1 MKFED
6 LRLGMT
12 DSVTKRFTEQDV
24 IAFAE
29 LSTDKNPLH
38 LDEEVAKKGM
48 FGQRVV
54 HGILVSSL
62 ISSVL
67 GTKLPGEGTVYLG
80 QELKFRKPVFLN
92 DEITAHCE
100 IIEIREDKRIVILST
115 NCVNQHGET
124 VIKGTATVMV
134 K

>member
-38 LDEEVAKKGM
+38 LDEEVAKK
-48 FGQRVV
+48 VC
-54 HGILVSSL
+54 S
-62 ISSVL
+62 
-67 GTKLPGEGTVYLG
+67 
-80 QELKFRKPVFLN
+80 
-92 DEITAHCE
+92 
-100 IIEIREDKRIVILST
+100 DK
-115 NCVNQHGET
+115 E
-124 VIKGTATVMV
+124 
-134 K
+134 